1 MVEYIL
7 KFDNG
12 GYYAGPNKKY
22 SDMFDLSFRGAIGA
36 QKMDEETAIKLRDFY
51 TKQGYNVEIE
61 IYDAREYLRNCLN
74 KILQAE
80 EDRLSG
86 KDIGYMVKN
95 NAQHALEYLE
105 LI

>member
-1 MVEYIL
+1 MTEYVL

-22 SDMFDLSFRGAIGA
+22 SDMFNLTFGGALYA
-36 QKMDEETAIKLRDFY
+36 KKMDEDTVKKLKDFY
-51 TKQGYNVEIE
+51 TKQGHGVEVE
-61 IYDAREYLRNCLN
+61 VYDARKYLKRSLS

-86 KDIGYMVKN
+86 IDIGYTIEN
-95 NAQHALEYLE
+95 NAQLALEYLE
-105 LI
+105 QI

>member
-1 MVEYIL
+1 MKEYVL

-12 GYYAGPNKKY
+12 GYYAGRNKKY

-36 QKMDEETAIKLRDFY
+36 QKIDEETAEKLRDFY
-51 TKQGYNVEIE
+51 TKQGYGVKIE
-61 IYDAREYLRNCLN
+61 VYDAREYLKQSLS

-86 KDIGYMVKN
+86 KDIGYTIKN
-95 NAQHALEYLE
+95 NTQLALNYLE
-105 LI
+105 QI